1 MPLTKT
7 QLKVFYEVI
16 NGNNRLSAISRVLKK
31 NNTHTSEILSLLVKQ
46 KLIIKEKRAF
56 NISNLPFALKLR
68 EMLLVNKNLI
78 DILCDSG
85 INILIVLL
93 NKSTL
98 KEISTKSGLK
108 EITIKKFIQKARNM
122 SIISKDKNYFV
133 LNEDVWGN
141 LKFFLIDYKS
151 FEESYDYRV
160 PIGSLIYFKNKKEIL
175 FSYNQNLDFATPTAF
190 TVFNKYHL
198 LIQSNVGYYYLP
210 NKELTKRD
218 VLEHTLKVVEKTKDF
233 RDILYLSLFYIKY
246 KSEFNS
252 VEHEILENINK
263 ILSGKEIKGYP
274 PLKEIKEKAKL
285 YNIKM

>member
-1 MPLTKT
+1 MNFTKT

-16 NGNNRLSAISRVLKK
+16 NGNNRLSSISRALNK

-46 KLIIKEKRAF
+46 KCIIKEKRAF
-56 NISNLPFALKLR
+56 NISDLPFALKLR
-68 EMLLVNKNLI
+68 AMLLVNKNLI
-78 DILCDSG
+78 NILCDSG

-93 NKSTL
+93 NKSTI

-122 SIISKDKNYFV
+122 SIVSKDKNYFV
-133 LNEDVWGN
+133 FNEEVWSN
-141 LKFFLIDYKS
+141 LKSFLIDYKS
-151 FEESYDYRV
+151 FQESYDYRV

-175 FSYNQNLDFATPTAF
+175 FSYNKNLDFATPTAF
-190 TVFNKYHL
+190 TVFNKYDL

-210 NKELTKRD
+210 NKELTKKEI
-218 VLEHTLKVVEKTKDF
+218 LEHTLKIVEKTKDF

-246 KSEFNS
+246 KSEFSN
-252 VEHEILENINK
+252 VYHEILENINK
-263 ILSGKEIKGYP
+263 ILLGEKINGYP